1 MNPLKVLSCASL
13 MRPVSEL
20 PSTTAGSGGKIL
32 DTDKQ
37 LLCTFDAGGRLKK
50 VTRKG
55 TDIPLVPFRE
65 DLDLRTLPDNVLVT
79 ADTETP
85 MRAAVEIN
93 YVFGLPMPVIDKVG
107 RLIGVVG
114 TPEIFSGILQDDMG

>member
-1 MNPLKVLSCASL
+1 
-13 MRPVSEL
+13 
-20 PSTTAGSGGKIL
+20 
-32 DTDKQ
+32 
-37 LLCTFDAGGRLKK
+37 RLKK
-50 VTRKG
+50 VTRQG
-55 TDIPLVPFRE
+55 ADIPLVPFRE

-114 TPEIFSGILQDDMG
+114 TSEIFSGILQEDAE

>member
-1 MNPLKVLSCASL
+1 
-13 MRPVSEL
+13 
-20 PSTTAGSGGKIL
+20 
-32 DTDKQ
+32 
-37 LLCTFDAGGRLKK
+37 
-50 VTRKG
+50 VTRQG
-55 TDIPLVPFRE
+55 ADIPLVPFRD

-107 RLIGVVG
+107 AADRGCGHLRNFQRCPAGRCGMIPGDG
-114 TPEIFSGILQDDMG
+114 N